1 MGDISKDH
9 HLAFFKRLY
18 LRCGLSFNVIMKR
31 KSIDAI
37 QDAIITENVLAVMGV
52 VTPIVTTF
60 ACMWTGI
67 NTFDLVGQ
75 MINGNIQIYLGY
87 LIIRSNLSIL
97 AGKSIN
103 IEQKKAIIQNLMNMK
118 EISHVADFK
127 TEFTGD
133 ESVKVYLKIKHNT
146 QYIAENL
153 VAQFGQDI
161 RNLTLDDEKRK
172 KIEKLLM
179 ESVVNYD
186 EIIDIFIN
194 KVEQDIV
201 KAYPNAT
208 NIDLELS
215 ALNILES
222 HKPEND
228 EVKA

>member
-1 MGDISKDH
+1 
-9 HLAFFKRLY
+9 
-18 LRCGLSFNVIMKR
+18 MKK

-37 QDAIITENVLAVMGV
+37 QDVIITENVLAVMGV

-75 MINGNIQIYLGY
+75 MINGNIQLYLGF
-87 LIIRSNLSIL
+87 LIIKSNLSIL

-103 IEQKKAIIQNLMNMK
+103 IDQKKAIIQNLMNMK
-118 EISHVADFK
+118 EISHIADFK

-153 VAQFGQDI
+153 VKEFRPDILLLTQDE
-161 RNLTLDDEKRK
+161 EKRK
-172 KIEKLLM
+172 KIEKILM
-179 ESVVNYD
+179 ENVINYD
-186 EIIDIFIN
+186 EIIDIFISR
-194 KVEQDIV
+194 VEQDIV

-215 ALNILES
+215 NLNILES
-222 HKPEND
+222 HRPKKEEDVKP
-228 EVKA
+228 K